1 MTNELYSIYI
11 LTFGCLGSPWNADL
25 QTPTYI
31 DTNIPTQHMYLYYMI
46 KEAKY
51 MFQETNKQKQSKYCC
66 QHIFFFLILPSTKR
80 KFWSN
85 DTFNFGFNLW
95 VSSSFFS
102 FGNTHIYMRVF
113 KLLSS
118 LSKKN
123 SPKKKIVSK
132 IKNTSVGLI
141 SNKSNSQ

>member
-1 MTNELYSIYI
+1 MFIQWERVLAPFMTNELYSIYI
-11 LTFGCLGSPWNADL
+11 LTFGCLDHHGML
-25 QTPTYI
+25 IYI
-31 DTNIPTQHMYLYYMI
+31 YKHTHIYRHKQPNTTHVYVYYMI
-46 KEAKY
+46 NEAKY

-66 QHIFFFLILPSTKR
+66 LQKFFFPHTAIYKKEVLVY
-80 KFWSN
+80 SN

-123 SPKKKIVSK
+123 SPKKKICV
-132 IKNTSVGLI
+132 
-141 SNKSNSQ
+141 